1 MDHTFNDFASAELFF
16 VCHHMLAA
24 ATSPEV
30 ILLHGPGMC
39 VPFGMSSPYKVVGN
53 A

>member
-1 MDHTFNDFASAELFF
+1 MHSSLNEFASAELFF
-16 VCHHMLAA
+16 VCHMLAA

-30 ILLHGPGMC
+30 ILLHGPGVY
-39 VPFGMSSPYKVVGN
+39 VPFCVTSPYKLVGS